1 MVRSTLLTGGP
12 ENLKIDR
19 DGERD
24 SIRVPSDIESTRT
37 IIAEEIA
44 RLHDMNIS
52 EQDNKPLLNTPW
64 KKLPSKILPRLK
76 YFQHFILIYKQ
87 PLAMQI

>member
-1 MVRSTLLTGGP
+1 MVRSTLLAGGP

-44 RLHDMNIS
+44 RLHHMNIS
-52 EQDNKPLLNTPW
+52 EQDNKPLLKTP
-64 KKLPSKILPRLK
+64 
-76 YFQHFILIYKQ
+76 
-87 PLAMQI
+87 